1 MGMYNLA
8 QIYEGGEGIEKDLA
22 KAIELYEKSV
32 ELNNSYSMNNLAF
45 IYEVGNEII
54 KKDSKKA
61 ISLYEKAA
69 KLNNSSAIYNLALI
83 YEKGDGVIEKN
94 LEKAIELYENSA
106 NLKDLDSI
114 VNLALIYK
122 NRSTLDLEKAA
133 HYILLAH
140 QINPSNDKY
149 L

>member
-1 MGMYNLA
+1 
-8 QIYEGGEGIEKDLA
+8 
-22 KAIELYEKSV
+22 
-32 ELNNSYSMNNLAF
+32 MNNLAF

-69 KLNNSSAIYNLALI
+69 KLNNSTTIYNLALI

-94 LEKAIELYENSA
+94 LEKAIELYEKSA

-114 VNLALIYK
+114 VKLALIYK

-133 HYILLAH
+133 LY
-140 QINPSNDKY
+140 PSCTSN
-149 L
+149 